1 MSVGKVVEYAAAEV
15 AAVAAAGSTVAIAL
29 TADTVAAAAAGEE
42 GVGAVAEVTAPR
54 ALIGRVHM
62 SAAFR
67 MPGFTF
73 STTRSSA
80 GKSFGCRH
88 ADEDRGGRL

>member
-29 TADTVAAAAAGEE
+29 TADTVAAAAGEE